1 MLDIVKMKPVVDI
14 HDLQRICDSVRIG
27 IEQIGVYI

>member
-14 HDLQRICDSVRIG
+14 HDL
-27 IEQIGVYI
+27 IEAMGEIEGLSTFGGKE